1 MRKVKIEVKTIYNIR
16 FDFHDFAKIFAAA
29 KEDPA
34 RINAFSDFDLDDTT
48 MGNLRNCF
56 DSLRGCSFFLADN
69 GRQRVK
75 NLEYIVNKLGF
86 DGIANYGGMYG
97 DDEEYSITVYNYGAD
112 I

>member
-16 FDFHDFAKIFAAA
+16 FDFHDFVKIFAAA

-34 RINAFSDFDLDDTT
+34 RINAFSDFDLEDTT

-56 DSLRGCSFFLADN
+56 DSLRGCSFFLEDN
-69 GRQRVK
+69 GRQRAK

-86 DGIANYGGMYG
+86 DGISHYGGMY
-97 DDEEYSITVYNYGAD
+97 DDETEYSITVYNYGAD